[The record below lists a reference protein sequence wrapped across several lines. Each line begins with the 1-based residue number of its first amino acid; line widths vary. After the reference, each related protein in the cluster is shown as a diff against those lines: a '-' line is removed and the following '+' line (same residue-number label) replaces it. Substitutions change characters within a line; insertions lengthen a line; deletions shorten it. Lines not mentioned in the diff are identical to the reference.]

1 MKFLLSAFKKLFTN
15 LSLDE
20 LVILVAIALFC
31 LGLFVYIVVLVVQL
45 SRALDPRAG
54 QKRLPER
61 SLRKALI
68 STARIDDEEKPTVT
82 RMAEEKAA

>member
-1 MKFLLSAFKKLFTN
+1 MKFLLSTFKKLFTN

-20 LVILVAIALFC
+20 LVILVLIALFC

-45 SRALDPRAG
+45 SKTLDPRAG

-61 SLRKALI
+61 SLRKVLI
-68 STARIDDEEKPTVT
+68 TTARIDDEEKPTVT